1 MYNVKNEFGA
11 GMTYKDDIEKLRK
24 EAGINKNDP
33 SYFASS
39 SSSDSSSENEQKEEE
54 SSKKSSDPFT
64 PDEKEMS
71 FFRRISLPFVRN
83 SILSALFFVLI
94 TLVWFA
100 MSHTI
105 VAAIR
110 DVSRTTVMVLIAKDS
125 VFIIILAVIM
135 FRLFRKQYSRFYH
148 TEQELKDSQEQS
160 KKWNAIQQSMMET
173 IPDTLVYTLDKQFR
187 YTSFNNRHKYSMLR
201 IWHQEIRVGD
211 CMLDHLQDNDLKET
225 IKSNLTRVLNGEY
238 LSHIEQFGDN
248 PQTAS
253 YWKTFFAP
261 ILDEDR
267 HIIGISCFV
276 TNITSLKQ
284 SQSKNHFLSYHDQLT
299 ELYNRVYCE
308 EIFEQAE
315 KEEIIP
321 FSIITIDIQGMHQIN
336 SNYGISTGDKL
347 LVKVSEIL
355 TRTIKDNGTIA
366 RWGNDEFIVL
376 LPHVDAPT
384 AEALANICKCE
395 FTGVTVNGVPL
406 RARFGYATRTDTD
419 TDLEELLRQAENKG
433 QSDRVQ

>member
-1 MYNVKNEFGA
+1 
-11 GMTYKDDIEKLRK
+11 MTYKDDIEKLRK

-33 SYFASS
+33 SYFTPS
-39 SSSDSSSENEQKEEE
+39 SSSDSSSSPENAPKPEGAPKEA
-54 SSKKSSDPFT
+54 SDPFT
-64 PDEKEMS
+64 PDEKKMS
-71 FFRRISLPFVRN
+71 FFKRISLPFVRN
-83 SILSALFFVLI
+83 SILSVLFFLLI
-94 TLVWFA
+94 VLVWFA

-105 VAAIR
+105 VAAIGNI
-110 DVSRTTVMVLIAKDS
+110 SRTTTMILIVKDS
-125 VFIIILAVIM
+125 VFLTILAIIM
-135 FRLFRKQYSRFYH
+135 FRIFRKQYSRFYH
-148 TEQELKDSQEQS
+148 TEQALEDSQEQS

-201 IWHQEIRVGD
+201 IWHQEIHLGD
-211 CMLDHLQDNDLKET
+211 CMLDHLQDNELKDT
-225 IKSNLTRVLNGEY
+225 IKSNLARVLNGEY

-284 SQSKNHFLSYHDQLT
+284 SQSKNLFLSYHDPLT

-308 EIFEQAE
+308 ELFEQAE
-315 KEEIIP
+315 KEKILP
-321 FSIITIDIQGMHQIN
+321 YSVITIDIQGMHQIN

-355 TRTIKDNGTIA
+355 TRAIKDNGTIA

-384 AEALANICKCE
+384 AEALANISKCE

-406 RARFGYATRTDTD
+406 RARFGYATRTDAD
-419 TDLEELLRQAENKG
+419 IDLEELLRQAENKS